1 MHTHGATTG
10 SIGVFNGIGGCFTD
24 CDEQVSSREVFG
36 RVMLSV

>member
-24 CDEQVSSREVFG
+24 CDEQVSSRARG
-36 RVMLSV
+36 GTDRR